1 MQTYPKELWRTFQ
14 FLTQKLGEF
23 IPKKQQLKSTDL
35 QPTKKFDQTLFIKKP
50 VRIKQRIQQEP
61 HDFSVRLQMHWKEV
75 SLLYFFWICFEEL
88 LSKNQV
94 IHRRTCQFCTVLDI
108 EYLGKEKLTNL
119 LQMKIVAIRTLCKLI
134 SYDFAPTT
142 GLRFHILL

>member
-1 MQTYPKELWRTFQ
+1 M
-14 FLTQKLGEF
+14 
-23 IPKKQQLKSTDL
+23 
-35 QPTKKFDQTLFIKKP
+35 
-50 VRIKQRIQQEP
+50 
-61 HDFSVRLQMHWKEV
+61 
-75 SLLYFFWICFEEL
+75 
-88 LSKNQV
+88 SKNQV

-142 GLRFHILL
+142 GLRFIFFYKLKGFVFSVIRWNGELNLLTGKFFQVVFCPSTTAVKIENLEGGFLKVSFLIFCF